1 MQLLSDSTRSR
12 PSNYGKI
19 RKRKSRKLPSVVPP
33 NIIIPTEDYTHVT
46 PYSWPERNKQEKIR
60 LARQRLD
67 IEDFKTLLQILRET
81 TGKFSHSIF
90 DNEQFLDF
98 QAPNIMMILNEYI
111 KTKPEISK
119 HEKIKILGLIIAKI
133 FTLYVDKYEET
144 IDKDTKTIDKDTKTE
159 VLVLIEKYKI
169 LKNADW
175 SKMKTKKSVKKSVK
189 KSKKSASKKSASK
202 KSLKKSKK
210 SLKKGKKSL
219 KKSKKSLKKSVK
231 KGKKV

>member
-1 MQLLSDSTRSR
+1 MQLLSDSPR

-19 RKRKSRKLPSVVPP
+19 RKRKSRKLPYVVPS
-33 NIIIPTEDYTHVT
+33 NIIIPTEYYTHVT

-60 LARQRLD
+60 LAKQRLD
-67 IEDFKTLLQILRET
+67 IEEFKTLFQILRET

-90 DNEQFLDF
+90 DSEQFLDL

-111 KTKPEISK
+111 KTKPEISTD
-119 HEKIKILGLIIAKI
+119 EKIKILGLIIAKT
-133 FTLYVDKYEET
+133 FTLYADKYEET
-144 IDKDTKTIDKDTKTE
+144 IDTDTKTE

-189 KSKKSASKKSASK
+189 KSKKSASKKS
-202 KSLKKSKK
+202 LKKSKK

>member
-1 MQLLSDSTRSR
+1 MQLLSDSPRPR

-19 RKRKSRKLPSVVPP
+19 RKSIKLSYVVPS
-33 NIIIPTEDYTHVT
+33 NIIIPKEDYTHVT

-60 LARQRLD
+60 LAKQRLD
-67 IEDFKTLLQILRET
+67 IEEFKTLFQIVRKN

-90 DNEQFLDF
+90 DSEQFLDL

-111 KTKPEISK
+111 KTKPEISTD
-119 HEKIKILGLIIAKI
+119 EKIKILGLIIAKT
-133 FTLYVDKYEET
+133 FTLYADKYEET
-144 IDKDTKTIDKDTKTE
+144 IDTETE
-159 VLVLIEKYKI
+159 VLDLIEKYKI

-175 SKMKTKKSVKKSVK
+175 SKMKTK
-189 KSKKSASKKSASK
+189 SK
-202 KSLKKSKK
+202 KKSKK
-210 SLKKGKKSL
+210 SLKKGKKSASKKSL